1 MSQAARRSYAADRGV
16 IRMAW
21 DLDRSA
27 AAAASRR
34 APTAEIHGLMRAL
47 TLAVPISAFLWI
59 GCAIFLLKVIR

>member
-1 MSQAARRSYAADRGV
+1 MSQAAGRPYAADRG
-16 IRMAW
+16 ITRMAW

-34 APTAEIHGLMRAL
+34 APTADMHGLMKAL
-47 TLAVPISAFLWI
+47 SVAVPISAFLWI